1 MSLNKDSVLANT
13 NFGLDVFRH
22 FLGYRF
28 TDVGKSFKNP
38 FYQDT
43 KASCYVYRDAK
54 SGKYLYKDFGDPEFM
69 GDCFHFVSK
78 LVGRD
83 CQDKQDFMEI
93 LRHINN
99 ELRLNLEDQYQRSE
113 RVIDHAAGRV
123 TRASRMPAADTQFE
137 TVKAKDPIEVKPF
150 SGSELSFWLQY
161 GISEEVLRRFNVISI
176 RRFNGVG
183 KEGNEYVLN
192 SSESEPI
199 FGYLGLRHTKLYR
212 PHSRLRFLYSGEK
225 MEHYVFGQEQLP
237 LRGDILFI
245 TGGEKDVLSLVSHGF
260 NAVCLNSET
269 SQIPKNLLRSLG
281 YRFKHI
287 TLLYDAD
294 ETGIKSMARLVKE
307 YKDFGLKSLLLPL
320 PGEKSAKDVSDFFRL
335 GNTQA
340 DLMMLF
346 REMLDELYQETIA
359 VMRTCEIN
367 FDNPPP
373 APDPMLSVNE
383 VTIGSPGN
391 LVCIAGSEGSGKTN
405 YLGGI
410 LSGAIKPGGIEID
423 TLGTTVRE
431 NIHDHA
437 VLLYDTEQSEYQLYK
452 NLTYILKRSSLE
464 RPPDWFRAYSLVSIS
479 RSERM
484 SLILESMDRHY
495 YEHGG
500 IHLVVIDGIADLLNG
515 VNDEEPSVQLVEEL
529 FRIAAIYNT
538 LIICVLHLAP
548 SGMKLRGHLGS
559 EVQRKAAGILL
570 IEKELDQNTSVVKA
584 LKVREGSPLEVP
596 IIRFGWSNAEG
607 RHVYLGEVDKESAQT
622 ARLNDLREIAS
633 ETFRGCTHVNN
644 RELRQILQDTFGIQE
659 RTARSYLRMMLD
671 AEIIEKSSQ
680 FPGDYRL
687 VNNKTG

>member
-1 MSLNKDSVLANT
+1 MSLNKDSILANT
-13 NFGLDVFRH
+13 NSGLDVYRH
-22 FLGYRF
+22 FLGHRF

-43 KASCYVYRDAK
+43 KASCYVYKDAR
-54 SGKYLYKDFGDPEFM
+54 SGKYLYKDFGDPDFM

-78 LVGRD
+78 LTGRD
-83 CQDKQDFMEI
+83 CRDKEDFMEI
-93 LRHINN
+93 LRYINR
-99 ELRLNLEDQYQRSE
+99 ELRLQLEDSYQKTE
-113 RVIDHAAGRV
+113 RVIDHSAGRV
-123 TRASRMPAADTQFE
+123 MRAAAMPPATVQFE
-137 TVKAKDPIEVKPF
+137 TAKAKDPIEVKPF
-150 SGSELSFWLQY
+150 SATELAFWHRY
-161 GISEEVLRRFNVISI
+161 GITEAVLQRYNVISI
-176 RRFNGVG
+176 RRYNGVG
-183 KEGNEYVLN
+183 KKGAKYVLN
-192 SSESEPI
+192 NSESEPI
-199 FGYLGLRHTKLYR
+199 FGYQGLRHTKLYR
-212 PHSRLRFLYSGEK
+212 PNSKLRFLYSGEK
-225 MEHYVFGQEQLP
+225 QEHYVFGQEQLP

-260 NAVCLNSET
+260 HAVCLNSET
-269 SQIPKNLLRSLG
+269 AQIPKNLLRSLG

-294 ETGIKSMARLVKE
+294 DTGIKSMARLVRE

-320 PGEKSAKDVSDFFRL
+320 SGQKSEKDISDFFRL
-335 GNTQA
+335 GNSA
-340 DLMMLF
+340 DDLMMLF

-359 VMRTCEIN
+359 VMRICAIN

-373 APDPMLSVNE
+373 APDPLLSVGE

-391 LVCIAGSEGSGKTN
+391 LVCVAGSEGSGKTN

-410 LSGAIKPGGIEID
+410 LSGAIRPGGIEID
-423 TLGTTVRE
+423 TLGATVRE
-431 NIHDHA
+431 NIRDHA

-464 RPPDWFRAYSLVSIS
+464 RPPDWFKAYSLVSIS

-484 SLILESMDRHY
+484 NLILESMDRHY

-500 IHLVVIDGIADLLNG
+500 IHLVIIDGIADLLGG

-596 IIRFGWSNAEG
+596 IVRFGWSNAEG
-607 RHVYLGEVDKESAQT
+607 RHVYLGEVDKESAHT
-622 ARLNDLREIAS
+622 TRINDLREIAT
-633 ETFRGCTHVNN
+633 ETFRGRVHVNN
-644 RELRQILQDTFGIQE
+644 RELRQILQDTFGVQE
-659 RTARSYLRMMLD
+659 RTARTYVKIMLD

-680 FPGDYRL
+680 FPGDFRL
-687 VNNKTG
+687 VNKETG